1 MIILA
6 IKIQTK
12 DSYIPIFLGDLEI
25 RFDIS
30 DDSLTRLR
38 KGAARVQ
45 EELDAIKE
53 PEDEEKATEEMKGV
67 LKRGFDFLYGEGTF
81 EKVYEITPSVIVC
94 LEYFQQM
101 TEATF
106 KELEKRGVSPSQ
118 KEKAKQYLAKK
129 NKKK

>member
-1 MIILA
+1 MA

-30 DDSLTRLR
+30 DDSLTKLR
-38 KGAARVQ
+38 KGASKVQ

-53 PEDEEKATEEMKGV
+53 PEDEEKAMEEMKGV

-81 EKVYEITPSVIVC
+81 EKVYEITPSVMVC
-94 LEYFQQM
+94 FEYFQQM
-101 TEATF
+101 TDATF
-106 KELEKRGVSPSQ
+106 KELDKRGLSPSQ
-118 KEKAKQYLAKK
+118 KDKAKQYLAKK

>member
-1 MIILA
+1 MA

-12 DSYIPIFLGDLEI
+12 DSYIPIFLGDSEI
-25 RFDIS
+25 RFDIT
-30 DDSLTRLR
+30 DDSLTKIK
-38 KGAARVQ
+38 KGASKVQ
-45 EELDAIKE
+45 EELESIKGPEDDEKAIKE
-53 PEDEEKATEEMKGV
+53 MKSI

-81 EKVYEITPSVIVC
+81 EKVYEITPSVMVC

>member
-1 MIILA
+1 MA

-30 DDSLTRLR
+30 DDSLTKLR
-38 KGAARVQ
+38 KGASKVQ

-81 EKVYEITPSVIVC
+81 EKVYEITPSVMVC
-94 LEYFQQM
+94 FEYFQQM
-101 TEATF
+101 TDATF
-106 KELEKRGVSPSQ
+106 KELDKRGLSPSQ